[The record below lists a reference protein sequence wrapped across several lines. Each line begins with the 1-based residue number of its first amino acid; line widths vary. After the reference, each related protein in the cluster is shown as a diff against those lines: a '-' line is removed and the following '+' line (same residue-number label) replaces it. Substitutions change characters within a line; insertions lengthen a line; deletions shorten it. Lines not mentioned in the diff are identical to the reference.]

1 MVVIVCKRVG
11 YFIALIS
18 MSFLAAFAAVAAEV
32 VIKHDGGQTTLT
44 TTPQRV
50 VVLGYSFVDALAVAG
65 VSPIGIADEGDKSR
79 VIARVRAKIGDWQSV
94 GSRYQPSLEAISSLK
109 PDLIIAD
116 TGRHQSIYQDLSRI
130 APTLLLKNRG
140 VSYQEN
146 IAVMRVIARAL
157 NKTEQVSARLQR
169 HHALIKSLKAQIKS
183 EASVQFAILTD
194 KGMWLHSPK
203 SYAGSVLKALGL
215 ASPIAGSPKQSYL
228 QTSFEQLLKTNP
240 DWLLVGKYSEVT
252 VLDKWQTSPLWRM
265 LSVAKTK
272 QLVTVSPMLWSLAT
286 GMLAAEQMAEEITQL
301 LKE

>member
-1 MVVIVCKRVG
+1 
-11 YFIALIS
+11 
-18 MSFLAAFAAVAAEV
+18 MSFFAAFAVSATAV
-32 VIKHDGGQTTLT
+32 VIKHDGGQITLT
-44 TTPQRV
+44 STPQRV

-65 VSPIGIADEGDKSR
+65 ISPVGIADEGDKSR

-146 IAVMRVIARAL
+146 LVVMRVIARAL
-157 NKTEQVSARLQR
+157 NKTERVNARLLR
-169 HHALIKSLKAQIKS
+169 HQALMQSFKVQIKS
-183 EASVQFAILTD
+183 ENSVQFAILTD
-194 KGMWLHSPK
+194 KGMWLHSPA

-215 ASPIAGSPKQSYL
+215 ASPIVGSPKQSYL

-240 DWLLVGKYSEVT
+240 DWLIIGKYTEVT
-252 VLDKWQTSPLWRM
+252 ALDKWHTSPLWRM

-286 GMLAAEQMAEEITQL
+286 GMLAAEQMAEDITEL
-301 LKE
+301 LQQ